1 MSPTLEVLVE
11 SMAGIIPRTSQL
23 DPDVPI
29 SVHPAPDILGF
40 SLAHVDIIVTAF
52 MYR

>member
-1 MSPTLEVLVE
+1 LVE